1 MRENSQPRIMGMIT
15 TSVLRCSILSLAALA
30 APILF
35 TACKGTDISGNAT
48 VASDAPG
55 PGVDSTGPTVPGNVV
70 PTIGGGA
77 GNGAGTSG
85 GGAGVGNGH

>member
-1 MRENSQPRIMGMIT
+1 MMAKP
-15 TSVLRCSILSLAALA
+15 VLRCMILSSAALL
-30 APILF
+30 APFVF
-35 TACKGTDISGNAT
+35 TACTGTDISGNAT

-77 GNGAGTSG
+77 ANGGGVSG

>member
-1 MRENSQPRIMGMIT
+1 MGMT
-15 TSVLRCSILSLAALA
+15 VKTAFRPLLFSLVALA
-30 APILF
+30 GAFTL
-35 TACKGTDISGNAT
+35 TACSTTDISGNAT

-55 PGVDSTGPTVPGNVV
+55 PGADSTGPTVPGNVV

-77 GNGAGTSG
+77 GNGAGVSG